1 MAKAKKETEEIV
13 EIVDGSPTGDSDS
26 TPEPKPERELKEYDD
41 KQDHIIID
49 VRVTTLDGK
58 ASSRRAKIIN
68 PTGCVTRSQVNN
80 PDGYFQTVFG
90 GLVKKYGAGHIK

>member
-26 TPEPKPERELKEYDD
+26 TPEPKPERALEQYDD

-49 VRVTTLDGK
+49 VRVTTLDGM
-58 ASSRRAKIIN
+58 ASSRMSKLIN
-68 PTGCVTRSQVNN
+68 PTGCVTMSPLNTQ
-80 PDGYFQTVFG
+80 DGYFQTVFS